1 MHKEKKKKGAL
12 GETWRRFC
20 KNRLALFGLIILV
33 IFFLIAIFADVI
45 APYGYAEQHLKDV
58 GMTPCA
64 KYIMGADNAG
74 RDVFS
79 RVVYGARISLQIG
92 FVSVGFALVIGGAL
106 GAIAGFYGKMAD
118 TLIMRFIDMMLAI
131 PSVLLAIVIAAV
143 LGTGV
148 RNLMLAIGISS
159 IPSYARIV
167 RASIL
172 SLRDEEYIEAARLS
186 GCSNFR
192 IIMRHILPNILAP
205 VIVQVTL
212 SLGLAI
218 LNASGLSFLGLG
230 VQAPQPEWG
239 SMLAAG
245 RSYMRQYPHIVL
257 FPGLAIVLLVL
268 ALNMIGDGLR
278 DALDPRMKN

>member
-1 MHKEKKKKGAL
+1 MRKEKKSAF

-20 KNRLALFGLIILV
+20 KNRLAVLGLVILI

-45 APYGYAEQHLKDV
+45 APYDYAEQHLDAV
-58 GMTPCA
+58 GMSPCA

-92 FVSVGFALVIGGAL
+92 FISVGIALIIGGTL
-106 GAIAGFYGKMAD
+106 GAIAGFYGKTAD

-131 PSVLLAIVIAAV
+131 PGVLMAIVIAAV

-148 RNLMLAIGISS
+148 KNLMLAIGISS

-172 SLRDEEYIEAARLS
+172 SLRDQEYIEAARLA
-186 GCSNFR
+186 GCSDFR
-192 IIMRHILPNILAP
+192 IVVRHIFPNILAP

-212 SLGLAI
+212 GLGLAI

-268 ALNMIGDGLR
+268 SLNMIGDGLR